1 MELPTTEEIKEY
13 VADFR
18 EFLQGGTFPERKALI
33 RNFVEGIEVVG
44 DEATL
49 TYTVPMPDD
58 SFLAGRATEKVALD
72 ASVLSTVHV
81 ALDASVLSTV
91 HVSPPLPWLRIADRC
106 TLSRSRWDDQRTNCE
121 RLTNAQLGRLFA
133 VDLSHFDTLNEIDT
147 NEHYLATHPHIAI
160 LSENLERLVEIMN

>member
-58 SFLAGRATEKVALD
+58 SFLAGRATEK
-72 ASVLSTVHV
+72 V